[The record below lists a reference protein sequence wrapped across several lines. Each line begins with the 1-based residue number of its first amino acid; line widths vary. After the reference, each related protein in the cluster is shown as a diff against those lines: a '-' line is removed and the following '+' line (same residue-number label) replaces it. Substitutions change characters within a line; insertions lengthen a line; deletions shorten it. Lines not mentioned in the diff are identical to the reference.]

1 MMLGENGVL
10 FDKRQIDFV
19 NCKTKLKFNL
29 IYNWCGGG
37 AGVGEAGCI

>member
-1 MMLGENGVL
+1 MDFIILLLMMLGENGVL

-29 IYNWCGGG
+29 IYN
-37 AGVGEAGCI
+37 